1 MNELPQRKRNR
12 LPGYDYRQNGAYFI
26 TICAKDR
33 HEIFEEIIANP
44 DTGAGVGDAGVGAD
58 AHIGP
63 QIKLTPYGKTVER
76 HLQHIPGLEKY
87 VIMPNHI
94 HMIIAI
100 YDTMENGP
108 MQASSPTQGISQRVR
123 SFKTMVTKELGFS
136 AFQRSFYDHIIRDDA
151 EYEQIWQYIENNP
164 AKWEED
170 RFYNAPEKSVDTH
183 RHSLL

>member
-26 TICAKDR
+26 TICTKDR
-33 HEIFEEIIANP
+33 YEIFGEIVANP
-44 DTGAGVGDAGVGAD
+44 DTGAGVGDD
-58 AHIGP
+58 ACIVP
-63 QIKLTPYGKTVER
+63 QIRLTPYGKVVEKYISR
-76 HLQHIPGLEKY
+76 ISGLETY

-100 YDTMENGP
+100 RDSMENGT
-108 MQASSPTQGISQRVR
+108 MQASSPTTNISQQVR
-123 SFKTMVTKELGFS
+123 MFKGAVTTELGS
-136 AFQRSFYDHIIRDDA
+136 SVFQRSFYDHIIRDDA

-170 RFYNAPEKSVDTH
+170 RFYTAPGKSH
-183 RHSLL
+183 

>member
-33 HEIFEEIIANP
+33 HEIFGEIIANL
-44 DTGAGVGDAGVGAD
+44 DAGRGVGDD
-58 AHIGP
+58 ARIVP
-63 QIKLTPYGKTVER
+63 QIKLTPYGKTAER

-100 YDTMENGP
+100 CDSMENGT
-108 MQASSPTQGISQRVR
+108 MRASSPTTSISQIIRM
-123 SFKTMVTKELGFS
+123 FKVSVTMELGFS

-170 RFYNAPEKSVDTH
+170 RFYTAPG
-183 RHSLL
+183 RPC